1 MFSTIVVVIVILY
14 VFGYI
19 GMFVFDLFIKKDP
32 TDLIPKPQDVEI
44 DITDEA
50 GQFKPIL
57 VEKDDKTGPKAA
69 FEADKQAEE
78 ADQTPKDNQPVTS
91 SNGDVA
97 QENPTQEYADEPKQT
112 DEETKRRISELVKLR
127 RQEMLAEEMTD
138 SSELPTSSS
147 QPIHPKP
154 DPQDNIKGQNE
165 EKQSLS
171 PKSVAPKAESPT
183 SPIDY
188 YKPKVPTQP
197 EHAPLKFFEFKV
209 RIEAST
215 QLTKPQGGLTAEQL
229 STEAK
234 KLTTDEK
241 MKLLKEM
248 NNYWELKENSRTL
261 DEDERIAI
269 EKAKEAQREAHPTF
283 SA

>member
-69 FEADKQAEE
+69 IEGNKQAEE
-78 ADQTPKDNQPVTS
+78 VDQTPKDIQPVTS

-97 QENPTQEYADEPKQT
+97 QENPTQEQVDEPKQT
-112 DEETKRRISELVKLR
+112 DIDTKRRISELVKLR
-127 RQEMLAEEMTD
+127 RQEMLAEEMGD
-138 SSELPTSSS
+138 ERIPESVS
-147 QPIHPKP
+147 QEIKP
-154 DPQDNIKGQNE
+154 EIQDNKE
-165 EKQSLS
+165 STVAEVSSLT
-171 PKSVAPKAESPT
+171 PKSTVPT
-183 SPIDY
+183 VDEDAKPIGY
-188 YKPKVPTQP
+188 YKPKAPAQP

-209 RIEAST
+209 RIEATT

-229 STEAK
+229 SKEAK
-234 KLTTDEK
+234 ELTTDEK

-248 NNYWELKENSRTL
+248 DNYWELKENSRTL

-269 EKAKEAQREAHPTF
+269 EKAREARHEAHPTF
-283 SA
+283 AA

>member
-1 MFSTIVVVIVILY
+1 MFSTIVVVIVVLY
-14 VFGYI
+14 VLGYI
-19 GMFVFDLFIKKDP
+19 GMITFDLFIKKDP

-57 VEKDDKTGPKAA
+57 VEKDDKTGPKDSNDGNAPS
-69 FEADKQAEE
+69 AEE
-78 ADQTPKDNQPVTS
+78 DSQEPQEALTPSDSEENS
-91 SNGDVA
+91 E
-97 QENPTQEYADEPKQT
+97 QEKVDEPKQS

-127 RQEMLAEEMTD
+127 RQEILSEEMGDERAPAPD
-138 SSELPTSSS
+138 SSESKTE
-147 QPIHPKP
+147 I
-154 DPQDNIKGQNE
+154 QDNTE
-165 EKQSLS
+165 SPVVEVSPS
-171 PKSVAPKAESPT
+171 TPKSIVPT
-183 SPIDY
+183 VDEHTKPIGY
-188 YKPKVPTQP
+188 YKPKTPIQP

-209 RIEAST
+209 RIETTT

-269 EKAKEAQREAHPTF
+269 EKARETRHEAHPTF

>member
-57 VEKDDKTGPKAA
+57 IEKDDKTGPKAA
-69 FEADKQAEE
+69 IEGNKQAEE
-78 ADQTPKDNQPVTS
+78 TDQTLKDNQPVTP

-97 QENPTQEYADEPKQT
+97 HENPTQEQVDEPKQT

-127 RQEMLAEEMTD
+127 RQEMLADEMGD
-138 SSELPTSSS
+138 ERVSEPVSQEIKPDIQDNNENTVAEVSSS
-147 QPIHPKP
+147 T
-154 DPQDNIKGQNE
+154 
-165 EKQSLS
+165 
-171 PKSVAPKAESPT
+171 PKSTVPT
-183 SPIDY
+183 VDEDAKPIGY
-188 YKPKVPTQP
+188 YKPKSPTQP

-209 RIEAST
+209 RIEATT

-229 STEAK
+229 SKEAK
-234 KLTTDEK
+234 ELTTDEK

-269 EKAKEAQREAHPTF
+269 EKAREARHEAHPTF

>member
-1 MFSTIVVVIVILY
+1 MFSTIVVVIVVLY

-78 ADQTPKDNQPVTS
+78 ADQTPKDIQLVTS
-91 SNGDVA
+91 SKGDVA
-97 QENPTQEYADEPKQT
+97 QENPTQEQVDEPKQT
-112 DEETKRRISELVKLR
+112 DIETKRRISELVKLR
-127 RQEMLAEEMTD
+127 RQEMLAEEMGDERVPEPVSQEIKPEIQDNNESTVV
-138 SSELPTSSS
+138 EVSSS
-147 QPIHPKP
+147 T
-154 DPQDNIKGQNE
+154 
-165 EKQSLS
+165 
-171 PKSVAPKAESPT
+171 PKSTVPT
-183 SPIDY
+183 VDEDAKPIGY
-188 YKPKVPTQP
+188 YKPKAPTQP

-209 RIEAST
+209 SIEATT

-229 STEAK
+229 SKEAK
-234 KLTTDEK
+234 ELTTDEK
-241 MKLLKEM
+241 MELLKEM

-269 EKAKEAQREAHPTF
+269 EKAREARREAHPTF

>member
-1 MFSTIVVVIVILY
+1 MFSTIVVVIVVLY
-14 VFGYI
+14 VLGYI

-57 VEKDDKTGPKAA
+57 VEKDDKTEHRAA
-69 FEADKQAEE
+69 IEGNKQVEE
-78 ADQTPKDNQPVTS
+78 ADQISKDNQPVTS

-97 QENPTQEYADEPKQT
+97 QENPTQEQVDEPKQT
-112 DEETKRRISELVKLR
+112 DVETKRRISELVKLR
-127 RQEMLAEEMTD
+127 RQEMLAEEMGDQRPTAPISQD
-138 SSELPTSSS
+138 SK
-147 QPIHPKP
+147 PK
-154 DPQDNIKGQNE
+154 DQDNTVRQEVE
-165 EKQSLS
+165 EASTEQASIVPKVES
-171 PKSVAPKAESPT
+171 PKS
-183 SPIDY
+183 PIGY
-188 YKPKVPTQP
+188 YKPKAPAQP
-197 EHAPLKFFEFKV
+197 EHTPIKFFEFKV
-209 RIEAST
+209 RIEASA

-229 STEAK
+229 SKEARE
-234 KLTTDEK
+234 LTTDEK

-269 EKAKEAQREAHPTF
+269 EKAKEVQREAHPTF

>member
-1 MFSTIVVVIVILY
+1 MFSTIVVVIVVLY

-44 DITDEA
+44 DIADEA

-78 ADQTPKDNQPVTS
+78 ADQTPKDIQLVTS
-91 SNGDVA
+91 SKGDVA
-97 QENPTQEYADEPKQT
+97 QENPTQEQVDEPKQT
-112 DEETKRRISELVKLR
+112 DIETKRRISELVKLR
-127 RQEMLAEEMTD
+127 RQEMLAEEMGDERVPEPVSQEIKPEIQDNNESTVV
-138 SSELPTSSS
+138 EVSSS
-147 QPIHPKP
+147 T
-154 DPQDNIKGQNE
+154 
-165 EKQSLS
+165 
-171 PKSVAPKAESPT
+171 PKSTVPT
-183 SPIDY
+183 VDEDAKPIGY
-188 YKPKVPTQP
+188 YKPKAPTQP

-209 RIEAST
+209 SIEATT

-229 STEAK
+229 SKEAK
-234 KLTTDEK
+234 ELTTDEK
-241 MKLLKEM
+241 MELLKEM
-248 NNYWELKENSRTL
+248 NNYWELKENFRTL

-269 EKAKEAQREAHPTF
+269 EKAREARREAHPTF

>member
-1 MFSTIVVVIVILY
+1 MFSTIVVVIVVLY
-14 VFGYI
+14 VLGYI
-19 GMFVFDLFIKKDP
+19 GMITFDLFIKKDP

-57 VEKDDKTGPKAA
+57 VEKDDKTGPQASLDEKA
-69 FEADKQAEE
+69 
-78 ADQTPKDNQPVTS
+78 QTEDTDLQTQDAATVSTTS
-91 SNGDVA
+91 TASEQEPE
-97 QENPTQEYADEPKQT
+97 QENVDEPKRT

-127 RQEMLAEEMTD
+127 RQEILAEEMGD
-138 SSELPTSSS
+138 QRVSAPVS
-147 QPIHPKP
+147 QESNPK
-154 DPQDNIKGQNE
+154 DQDNTVLHDVE
-165 EKQSLS
+165 ETSTDHAS
-171 PKSVAPKAESPT
+171 VVPKDESSK
-183 SPIDY
+183 SPIGY
-188 YKPKVPTQP
+188 YKPKAPTQP

-209 RIEAST
+209 RIEAAA

-241 MKLLKEM
+241 LKIIKEM

-269 EKAKEAQREAHPTF
+269 EKAREARHEAHPTF
-283 SA
+283 AA